1 MSFGSNQAVEDA
13 EDDYKEK
20 CAQLIARKA
29 AELVASREASRS
41 EAIEAVTEWLRNER
55 AANGDPT
62 GVSEVEN
69 EEPCASKASPS
80 AQITA
85 IAAELLDDARDAADS
100 L

>member
-20 CAQLIARKA
+20 CAQLIARTA
-29 AELVASREASRS
+29 AELVASRDAGRL
-41 EAIEAVTEWLRNER
+41 EAIETATEWLRNEQ

-62 GVSEVEN
+62 GVTAVEN
-69 EEPCASKASPS
+69 KEPRASKVNLS
-80 AQITA
+80 AQIAA